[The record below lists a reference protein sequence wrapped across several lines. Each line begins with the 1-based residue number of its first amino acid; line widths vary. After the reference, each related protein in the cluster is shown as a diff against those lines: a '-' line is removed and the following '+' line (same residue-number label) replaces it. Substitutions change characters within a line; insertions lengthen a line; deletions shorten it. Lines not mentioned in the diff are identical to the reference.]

1 MRKLLWVT
9 FAIAFAVFC
18 IVQDR
23 VTAGGARRY
32 VALQR
37 QALASGGPL
46 VTIDEIM
53 QPAIAASVRD
63 GLLAAG
69 GVVAI
74 GGFLAWRRRTHESA
88 KLVNAANPK
97 NPANPKN

>member
-1 MRKLLWVT
+1 VLWVT

-23 VTAGGARRY
+23 VTAAGARRY

-37 QALASGGPL
+37 QALASGAPL
-46 VTIDEIM
+46 VTIDQIM

-63 GLLAAG
+63 GLLAAS
-69 GVVAI
+69 GVLVVGAVI
-74 GGFLAWRRRTHESA
+74 AWRRRP
-88 KLVNAANPK
+88 NPT
-97 NPANPKN
+97 NPANPKI